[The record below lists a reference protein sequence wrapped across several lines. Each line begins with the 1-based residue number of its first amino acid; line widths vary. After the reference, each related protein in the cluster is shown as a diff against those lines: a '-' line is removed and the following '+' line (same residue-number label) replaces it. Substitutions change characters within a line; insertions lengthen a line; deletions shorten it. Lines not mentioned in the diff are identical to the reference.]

1 MRNQKGKK
9 ETDVETPAN
18 CKQRLEQYLREQAVA
33 YEFQHH
39 PLAYTAR
46 GVAASEH
53 VAAREV
59 AKAVI
64 VMTDGRLA
72 MVVLPASH
80 ELQISDLARG
90 LGAHEARLAEEVE
103 FGRAFP
109 DCEVGAMPPFGNLY
123 GLPVYVDVS
132 LAEDDSIV
140 FQAGTH
146 TDTMRIRYTDFVK
159 LVNPTVVNVARRRHV
174 TTVPTW

>member
-1 MRNQKGKK
+1 MRNTKEKG
-9 ETDVETPAN
+9 TVMATPVN
-18 CKQRLEQYLREQAVA
+18 CKQRLEQYLREHGVG

-46 GVAASEH
+46 GVAASERLP
-53 VAAREV
+53 AAEM

-80 ELQISDLARG
+80 ELQLSELARG
-90 LGAHEARLAEEVE
+90 LGAHEARLAEELE
-103 FGRAFP
+103 FGPAFP

-123 GLPVYVDVS
+123 GLSVFVDVS
-132 LAEDDSIV
+132 LGENQSLV

-146 TDTMRIRYTDFVK
+146 TDTMRIKYTDYVR
-159 LVNPTVVNVARRRHV
+159 LVNPTVVNVARHRYPP
-174 TTVPTW
+174 TVLT